1 LGAADR
7 VPVTVSES
15 ANGSPDEAVIGDH
28 RDNRQAATGLLKHWY
43 GEVNIQVPLVHRIE
57 LRASE

>member
-43 GEVNIQVPLVHRIE
+43 GEMNIQVSFVDGVE
-57 LRASE
+57 LRAGK